1 MKLKNYLKNS
11 PEIRLSDNS
20 AVSPVIGVMLMLV
33 VTIIIAAFVAAFAGG
48 AADSASVAPS
58 ASFDVNILSGQGAA
72 KDQYVM
78 LVKHLG
84 GESIP
89 SGDLQII
96 SYYTSSDGKQVLSGA
111 IGRTTQAIAAGQ
123 IAENAVRIPYLT
135 DIAIGSTGED
145 GTNFG
150 EYTFKAGDVI
160 STGNSKGTAVAVFG
174 TLTSQVGT
182 VNADTYKNYGFKK
195 GSKVEV
201 EIIHTPSQ
209 KSIYKKQV
217 TVV

>member
-1 MKLKNYLKNS
+1 MKLKNYRNKIH
-11 PEIRLSDNS
+11 ERILSDDS

-48 AADSASVAPS
+48 AADSAMVAPS
-58 ASFDVNILSGQGAA
+58 ASFDVSVLSGQGDT

-78 LVKHLG
+78 LIKHLG
-84 GESIP
+84 GDSIP
-89 SGDLQII
+89 SGDLQIL
-96 SYYTSSDGKQVLSGA
+96 SYYTSADGKQVLSGA
-111 IGRTTQAIAAGQ
+111 IGRTTQAVAAGQ
-123 IAENAVRIPYLT
+123 IAESAVKIPYLT
-135 DIAIGSTGED
+135 DLAIGMPGEE

-150 EYTFKAGDVI
+150 EYNFNAGDVI
-160 STGNSKGTAVAVFG
+160 STGNSKGTAVAIFG
-174 TLTSQVGT
+174 TLTSQVNSVT
-182 VNADTYKNYGFKK
+182 ADTYKNYGFKK

-209 KSIYKKQV
+209 KSIFKKQV

>member
-1 MKLKNYLKNS
+1 M
-11 PEIRLSDNS
+11 
-20 AVSPVIGVMLMLV
+20 
-33 VTIIIAAFVAAFAGG
+33 
-48 AADSASVAPS
+48 
-58 ASFDVNILSGQGAA
+58 
-72 KDQYVM
+72 
-78 LVKHLG
+78 
-84 GESIP
+84 
-89 SGDLQII
+89 
-96 SYYTSSDGKQVLSGA
+96 LSGA

-123 IAENAVRIPYLT
+123 IGEYAVKIPYLT
-135 DIAIGSTGED
+135 DIAIGTPGEE

-182 VNADTYKNYGFKK
+182 VNADTFKNYGFKK

-209 KSIYKKQV
+209 KSIFKKQV

>member
-1 MKLKNYLKNS
+1 MKLKNNLKKIH
-11 PEIRLSDNS
+11 ERALSDNS

-48 AADSASVAPS
+48 SVDSASVAPS
-58 ASFDVNILSGQGAA
+58 ASFDVNILSGQGDA

-78 LVKHLG
+78 LIKHLG
-84 GESIP
+84 GDSIP

-96 SYYTSSDGKQVLSGA
+96 SYYTSADGKQVLSGS
-111 IGRTTQAIAAGQ
+111 IGRTTPAIAAGQ
-123 IAENAVRIPYLT
+123 IAESAVKIPYLA
-135 DIAIGSTGED
+135 DIAIGAPGEE

-150 EYTFKAGDVI
+150 QYDFNAGDVI
-160 STGNSKGTAVAVFG
+160 STGNSKGTAVALFG

-182 VNADTYKNYGFKK
+182 VNADTFKNYGFKK
-195 GSKVEV
+195 GSTVEV

-209 KSIYKKQV
+209 KSIFKKQV
-217 TVV
+217 AVV

>member
-1 MKLKNYLKNS
+1 MKLKNYLKNIH
-11 PEIRLSDNS
+11 ERTLSDNS

-33 VTIIIAAFVAAFAGG
+33 VTILIAAFVSAFAGG
-48 AADSASVAPS
+48 AVDSASVAPS
-58 ASFDVNILSGQGAA
+58 ASFDVNILSGQGDA

-78 LVKHLG
+78 LIKHLG
-84 GESIP
+84 GDSIP

-96 SYYTSSDGKQVLSGA
+96 SYYTSADGKQVLSGS

-123 IAENAVRIPYLT
+123 IAENAVKVPYLT
-135 DIAIGSTGED
+135 DLAKGAPGEK

-150 EYTFKAGDVI
+150 EFNFNAGDVI
-160 STGNSKGTAVAVFG
+160 STGNSKGTAVALFG
-174 TLTSQVGT
+174 TLTTKANT
-182 VNADTYKNYGFKK
+182 VTADTYKDYGFEK

-209 KSIYKKQV
+209 KSIFKKQV